1 MVLLSKFDF
10 SGKESGKFELPDAF
24 FTEGREQSVKDYLV
38 AIQANKRQWSA
49 CTRGRSEVSHST
61 KKPFRQKGT
70 GNARQGCLAAPQF
83 RGGGIVFGPKP
94 KFDQHIRINK
104 KERRA
109 AIRLLLAQKIQT
121 GKLIVAENSVFISS
135 LDAPKTKEAL
145 RFLKECNVE
154 CRGVLFVDGL
164 AHVGSNE
171 NLRLSVRNL
180 SAVRGFTYG
189 ENISG
194 YDIAAA
200 RNIVVSE
207 KALELLVES
216 LVSTTKD

>member
-1 MVLLSKFDF
+1 MFV
-10 SGKESGKFELPDAF
+10 
-24 FTEGREQSVKDYLV
+24 
-38 AIQANKRQWSA
+38 
-49 CTRGRSEVSHST
+49 
-61 KKPFRQKGT
+61 
-70 GNARQGCLAAPQF
+70 
-83 RGGGIVFGPKP
+83 
-94 KFDQHIRINK
+94 
-104 KERRA
+104 
-109 AIRLLLAQKIQT
+109 
-121 GKLIVAENSVFISS
+121 SS

-154 CRGVLFVDGL
+154 CRGVLFVDSL